1 MIITVSNASDLL
13 KKILQFPKLKK
24 KHELLNMAAV
34 CICAYETCQQQPKNF
49 GLGKVK
55 SQNSVIRKNN
65 IHNIYLFWVE
75 DNISI
80 YFLGTGMDRVFL
92 GLAMLLKE
100 VFQGQI
106 PRKIPRSSIA
116 SPRKILSIQTLLI
129 GLQSI

>member
-1 MIITVSNASDLL
+1 
-13 KKILQFPKLKK
+13 
-24 KHELLNMAAV
+24 MAAV
-34 CICAYETCQQQPKNF
+34 CVCAYETCQQQQKNF

-65 IHNIYLFWVE
+65 IYNIYLFWVE

-92 GLAMLLKE
+92 GLAMLLPE

-106 PRKIPRSSIA
+106 PEENPEEQPCQPKENPVHPNSFNRIYS
-116 SPRKILSIQTLLI
+116 LSKTGHFGDFLNFSNIDV
-129 GLQSI
+129 